1 MGSFEKHNDLIKNRE
16 TAKKS
21 VVENINKDTH
31 ILGILNIMKKLDK
44 LVDTHGVSGLKKRI
58 GDRLVKSQINELNI
72 PDHNESNLL
81 KTYEKDVII
90 MDNIADIKESI
101 DDIEYQLINL
111 ENEKMEDI
119 KLIDEKYS
127 DVMEYIEISKN
138 MLTEKYHNLLE
149 EKLLNK
155 TL

>member
-1 MGSFEKHNDLIKNRE
+1 MGSFEKHNDLVKNRE
-16 TAKKS
+16 TAKKN

-31 ILGILNIMKKLDK
+31 ILGIVNRMKKLDK

-138 MLTEKYHNLLE
+138 ILTEKYHNLLE

-155 TL
+155 SL